1 MTGRTAWIA
10 GATGLVGAHL
20 VDLLLEDPL
29 FEGVATLGRRPLD
42 RAHPKLSQHTVDF
55 AALDAAALP
64 PVTDAFCAL
73 GTTIK
78 KAGSKEAFRAI
89 DHDAVLSF
97 AKAAKAR
104 GATRFYVVTALGAD
118 ARSWVFYN
126 RVKGE
131 VEAAL
136 GAMGFAS
143 LAVARP
149 SLLTG
154 ERAEH
159 RAGERVAQAVTD
171 ALAPIIKHFDA
182 RPIHGRDVAL
192 ALRNIAHDPP
202 GGTRVY
208 LSVELH
214 ALAAK

>member
-1 MTGRTAWIA
+1 MNARTAWIA

-20 VDLLLEDPL
+20 ADLLVDDAL
-29 FEGVATLGRRPLD
+29 FESVVTVGRRPLD
-42 RAHPKLSQHTVDF
+42 RAHAKLSHRVVDF
-55 AALDAAALP
+55 AALDADALP

-78 KAGSKEAFRAI
+78 KAGSKEAFRAV
-89 DHDAVLSF
+89 DFDAVLAF
-97 AKAAKAR
+97 AKAAKHR

-131 VEAAL
+131 IEAAL
-136 GAMGFAS
+136 GALGFAS
-143 LAVARP
+143 LAVVRP

-159 RAGERVAQAVTD
+159 RAGERLAQQVT
-171 ALAPIIKHFDA
+171 ALFAPVVKHFDA
-182 RPIHGRDVAL
+182 RPIEGRTVAL
-192 ALRNIAHDPP
+192 ALKALAHAPP
-202 GGTRVY
+202 QGARVY
-208 LSVELH
+208 LSGELH
-214 ALAAK
+214 ALAGG